1 MSININDNEYI
12 FEEEE
17 LDDIEYLEIMS
28 LDDIIKDNPSF
39 IAMSRE
45 EIKKSLF
52 EFLQMRRRP
61 TI

>member
-39 IAMSRE
+39 IALSRE
-45 EIKKSLF
+45 EIKSSLF
-52 EFLQMRRRP
+52 ELLSL
-61 TI
+61 IHI